1 MEIEIL
7 ETEVFGEKTDFI
19 AYVDFSQN
27 EVKRQLKYL
36 FVYNNRSSLYW
47 EGFLFYL
54 ALFDT
59 QTHVLS

>member
-47 EGFLFYL
+47 EVFLFYL
-54 ALFDT
+54 ALFNT